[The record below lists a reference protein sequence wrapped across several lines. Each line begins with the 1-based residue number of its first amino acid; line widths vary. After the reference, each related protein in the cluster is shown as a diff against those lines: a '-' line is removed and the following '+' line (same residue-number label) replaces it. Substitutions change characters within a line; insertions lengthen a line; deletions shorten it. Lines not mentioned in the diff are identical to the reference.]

1 MNFGV
6 LGALRVRSG
15 ERDVVIGSR
24 TQRLL
29 LTALIARA
37 GSVVPADSLVEII
50 WGDAASASALPS
62 LYTYVSRLRGLLRTG
77 GEDVLL
83 THPPGYLLQITPEQ
97 TDAGRFEQLCDRARR
112 VAADD
117 PDHALTSLDEAL
129 ALWRGPAYA
138 EFADADFARPEA
150 TRLAELRLTAIE
162 QRFDA
167 GLALGRHAGLVGAI
181 DAHAAA
187 HPLRERPR
195 EQQMLALY
203 RCGRQAEALAVF
215 RAFRSHL
222 DEELGVEPTA
232 TLRALEA
239 SVLRQDPALDWT
251 PPATP
256 RRRASPDPETT
267 PARGPQL
274 LGFGSN
280 PQVAGAAGN
289 TAAEHAAD
297 TAAATASGLGTTP
310 DGSAAVPVELSS
322 FIGREADLSAVGAQ
336 LRECRLVTLTG
347 PGGVGKTR
355 LAAHVAVELSGGY
368 ADGVRWCELAP
379 VTDGTALGHALA
391 AAAGARQQPGLSVEE
406 SVHAYLAARELLL
419 VVDNC
424 EHVLAEAATLIAAVV
439 RACPRVTVLATSR
452 TGLGVP
458 GERLHPVA
466 PLAVPETGAAEATA
480 SPAVR
485 LFVDRARAVRPG
497 LDLSGDNLA
506 HIAEVCRQLDGLPLA
521 IELAAARIRSLNP
534 ADVADRLIDGL
545 RLLSTTRPTAPARH
559 RTLRAVVDWSYAL
572 LSPAEQ
578 HLFDRL
584 SVFAGGFTLDAAERV
599 CGEADLLD
607 ALAVLVDGSLVTAG
621 PSAGQV
627 RYSML
632 SLLRA
637 YGREKLAERGEL
649 PHAHNAHAAYYA
661 AVAQDVGARIRGT
674 EEGAC
679 VALLDAELGNLRA
692 AHRWAVDRHDTD
704 VAMRISA
711 GLYHYVVYRFHDEVV
726 SWGETV
732 LGLPDAQRHPLHPV
746 VCGAVAEGLT
756 LRGDQRR
763 ALSIAEQ
770 ALHTASDPDGPLCL
784 PVRKVLAA
792 VALYEGRLD
801 DCFRWASEQ
810 TRLARLHGDAWREGE
825 GLLFQGLARTYAGD
839 PDGGLAIAREQ
850 LRVTR
855 AIGNPTLLAWA
866 LYSAAEA
873 RSGSDPA
880 EAARL
885 YAEAVALAW
894 SVGGAFTA
902 TIAEVGLA
910 ALLTRSGE
918 YTAAAGAFRRCVDQW
933 HRLQIWHH
941 QWTTLRNLVQL
952 LARTGAH
959 EDAAVLLGALGAA
972 DTAAYG
978 SDAADLTAAAKTL
991 TAALGPAAYQ
1001 AAADAGAAL
1010 PRDDIVAFALSALS
1024 RAGAGTG
1031 GYA

>member
-6 LGALRVRSG
+6 LGALRVRAG
-15 ERDVVIGSR
+15 ERDVAIGSR

-37 GSVVPADSLVEII
+37 GSVVPADGLVEII

-62 LYTYVSRLRGLLRTG
+62 LYTYVSRLRGLLRSG

-97 TDAGRFEQLCDRARR
+97 TDAGRFEQLCDQARR
-112 VAADD
+112 IAAAD
-117 PDHALTSLDEAL
+117 PEHALTSLDEAL

-138 EFADADFARPEA
+138 EFADEEFARPEA
-150 TRLAELRLTAIE
+150 TRLTELRLTAIE

-187 HPLRERPR
+187 NPLRERPR
-195 EQQMLALY
+195 EQHMLALY

-215 RAFRSHL
+215 RAFRTRL

-239 SVLRQDPALDWT
+239 AVLRQDPALDWT
-251 PPATP
+251 PPA
-256 RRRASPDPETT
+256 ASP
-267 PARGPQL
+267 L
-274 LGFGSN
+274 LGGGYDTEV
-280 PQVAGAAGN
+280 VAASADIPGPPPSDRETAGGGPAVPGA
-289 TAAEHAAD
+289 
-297 TAAATASGLGTTP
+297 
-310 DGSAAVPVELSS
+310 AAVPVEMSS
-322 FIGREADLSAVGAQ
+322 FVGRETDLAAVGAQ

-355 LAAHVAVELSGGY
+355 LATHVAMELSGGY

-379 VTDGTALGHALA
+379 VTDGDALGHALA
-391 AAAGARQQPGLSVEE
+391 AAVGARQQPGLGIEE
-406 SVHAYLAARELLL
+406 SALAYLAARELLL
-419 VVDNC
+419 VLDNC
-424 EHVLAEAATLIAAVV
+424 EHVLAEAAQLTAAVV

-466 PLAVPETGAAEATA
+466 PLPVPETGAAEVTA

-497 LDLSGDNLA
+497 LDLTGDNLA

-534 ADVADRLIDGL
+534 ADVADRLADGL
-545 RLLSTTRPTAPARH
+545 RLLSTTRPTATARH

-572 LSPAEQ
+572 LGPAEQ

-584 SVFAGGFTLDAAERV
+584 SVFTGGFTLDAAERV
-599 CGEADLLD
+599 CAETDLLD

-649 PHAHNAHAAYYA
+649 PQVHDAHAAYYA
-661 AVAQDVGARIRGT
+661 TAAQDVGERIRGT

-770 ALHTASDPDGPLCL
+770 ALRTAPDPDGPLCL

-839 PDGGLAIAREQ
+839 PAGGLAIAREQ

-866 LYSAAEA
+866 MYSAAEA
-873 RSGSDPA
+873 LSGSDPA
-880 EAARL
+880 EARRL
-885 YAEAVALAW
+885 YTEAVALAW

-910 ALLTRSGE
+910 ALLTRSGQYAE
-918 YTAAAGAFRRCVDQW
+918 AARAFRRCVDQW
-933 HRLQIWHH
+933 HRLQIRHH

-952 LARTGAH
+952 LVRTGAH

-978 SDAADLTAAAKTL
+978 ADAADLTAAAKTL
-991 TAALGPAAYQ
+991 TAALGAAAYRV
-1001 AAADAGAAL
+1001 AADAGAAL
-1010 PRDDIVAFALSALS
+1010 APDETVAFALSALS

-1031 GYA
+1031 GYG